1 MMAQTE
7 IRVTFQ
13 RNLNAL
19 QDDLVRLGSMVDTAI
34 QRAVHALKFQDGA
47 MARDIIASDREIND
61 LRFEIEENCLK
72 LIAQQ
77 QPMAGD
83 LRRIFTVMHIVLDLE
98 RMGDHAAGIA
108 KIVVQMA
115 GEPPL
120 KPLVDLPRMADIC
133 REMLRQ
139 SLDAFVARDT
149 DSVHDII
156 KRDDDVDELY
166 NQIFREIIT
175 YLAEDPKAI
184 TRGMYLLFA
193 SHNLERIADRV
204 TNICERILFLTT
216 GELAEIPPGETNLKL
231 SGSN

>member
-1 MMAQTE
+1 
-7 IRVTFQ
+7 
-13 RNLNAL
+13 
-19 QDDLVRLGSMVDTAI
+19 
-34 QRAVHALKFQDGA
+34 
-47 MARDIIASDREIND
+47 
-61 LRFEIEENCLK
+61 
-72 LIAQQ
+72 
-77 QPMAGD
+77 
-83 LRRIFTVMHIVLDLE
+83 
-98 RMGDHAAGIA
+98 
-108 KIVVQMA
+108 
-115 GEPPL
+115 
-120 KPLVDLPRMADIC
+120 
-133 REMLRQ
+133 MLRQ

>member
-1 MMAQTE
+1 MAQTE
-7 IRVTFQ
+7 IRVTFH
-13 RNLNAL
+13 RSLNAL

-34 QRAVHALKFQDGA
+34 QRAVHALKYQDADMGHGV
-47 MARDIIASDREIND
+47 IANDAEIND
-61 LRFEIEENCLK
+61 LRFELEESCLK

-77 QPMAGD
+77 QPMARD

-108 KIVVQMA
+108 KIAVQMG

-149 DSVHDII
+149 DSVHAII
-156 KRDDDVDELY
+156 KRDDEVDELY

-175 YLAEDPKAI
+175 YLAEDPKTI

-193 SHNLERIADRV
+193 SHNLERVADRV

-216 GELAEIPPGETNLKL
+216 GKMEEIPPGETNLGL
-231 SGSN
+231 PDSN